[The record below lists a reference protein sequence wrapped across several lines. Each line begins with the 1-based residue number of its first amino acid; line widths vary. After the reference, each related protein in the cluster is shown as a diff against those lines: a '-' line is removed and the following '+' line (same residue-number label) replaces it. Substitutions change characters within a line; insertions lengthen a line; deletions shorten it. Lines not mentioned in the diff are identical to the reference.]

1 LGARFLPRGRHSEN
15 TQRKA
20 QLMGTF
26 IALKAIDK
34 DDMVSVNT
42 DHIVRVDDLANADRT
57 VIRLSNGDSIP
68 VEGKERARLWDI
80 LSQSTLLPADESLL

>member
-1 LGARFLPRGRHSEN
+1 
-15 TQRKA
+15 
-20 QLMGTF
+20 MGTF

-80 LSQSTLLPADESLL
+80 LSRSTLLPADESLL